1 MFSTV
6 DESMGCV
13 FMECITS
20 HVTMVKALTAILIWH
35 GLFFGSIPVCDIYG
49 KNFSETIRI
58 FEDLFSDELTEMIFK
73 NMNS

>member
-1 MFSTV
+1 
-6 DESMGCV
+6 
-13 FMECITS
+13 MECITS

-35 GLFFGSIPVCDIYG
+35 GLFFGSIPVCGIYG
-49 KNFSETIRI
+49 ISKNFSETIRI